1 MGDTSALGFGHFLQ
15 QSDIVIKALLAVL
28 AIMSAISWY
37 LIVYK
42 GISQVVRQ
50 KRSKAFLDFFWSATS
65 LEAVQNEL
73 NVHGV
78 GCGRPAALGSRR
90 RPADRRR
97 SRAPRSA
104 PRRAGSGL
112 RS

>member
-1 MGDTSALGFGHFLQ
+1 MGDASSLGFGHFLQ
-15 QSDIVIKALLAVL
+15 QSDIVTKVLLAVL

-50 KRSKAFLDFFWSATS
+50 KRSQKFLTLFWGATS
-65 LEAVQNEL
+65 LEAVQHGL

-78 GCGRPAALGSRR
+78 REPVSHLTAPSRQ
-90 RPADRRR
+90 
-97 SRAPRSA
+97 APSQHHKFSSA
-104 PRRAGSGL
+104 EL
-112 RS
+112 